1 MRFLAVDAGDKRTGF
16 AAGDDVL
23 RIATP
28 LEVAEASTR
37 EMVLAAVARITT
49 SHGPDAIVLGLP
61 LHMDGTESARSAA
74 ARDLAREIAARTGL
88 PVHLQDERLTSFDAE
103 DRMKQSGRS
112 RGQKKSVRDALAACA
127 ILEDFLQQRAT
138 NG

>member
-16 AAGDDVL
+16 AVGDDVL

-37 EMVLAAVARITT
+37 EMVLAAVARIAA

-61 LHMDGTESARSAA
+61 LHMDGSESARSAA
-74 ARDLAREIAARTGL
+74 ARELAQEITARTGL

-103 DRMKQSGRS
+103 DRMKQSGRTH
-112 RGQKKSVRDALAACA
+112 GQKKSVRDALAACA
-127 ILEDFLQQRAT
+127 ILEDFLQHRAA